1 MPEGRAAACSRR
13 TGWGEDVW
21 AGVTLEAGGSG
32 SRLGLS
38 YHRAKLS
45 LQPLPTPLPTPPP
58 TPPQPTSSAATQP
71 TANAREMSR
80 RKSSERHRERTFRT
94 IETNIFPAAR
104 ADTDSVSAILEKG
117 DETHGECI
125 GT

>member
-1 MPEGRAAACSRR
+1 MG
-13 TGWGEDVW
+13 

-38 YHRAKLS
+38 HHRAKLS
-45 LQPLPTPLPTPPP
+45 LPPLPTPPP
-58 TPPQPTSSAATQP
+58 TPLPHTSLAAMYP
-71 TANAREMSR
+71 TANPRERSR
-80 RKSSERHRERTFRT
+80 RKSSEGHRERTFRT